1 MPNDDMPRVL
11 NELAQRYYATT
22 NHCRRRVLLCRYL
35 EQIQSIVWKTHPWS
49 SFEGESSACDL
60 MPLNQLSEG
69 LLCLNQGE
77 TPELLAPVRRP
88 GRRAIRAKQFFW
100 ANAAALIDVLMVRFG
115 KSEEEAARAVVQQLR
130 KRKLLLTSPRSV
142 SPAWKLLQTW
152 RDKIRNGEKGPLAR
166 AWYDDALLFAPFYQT
181 ERELYEALLNPMLLP
196 LEPLSGNAA

>member
-1 MPNDDMPRVL
+1 
-11 NELAQRYYATT
+11 
-22 NHCRRRVLLCRYL
+22 
-35 EQIQSIVWKTHPWS
+35 
-49 SFEGESSACDL
+49 
-60 MPLNQLSEG
+60 
-69 LLCLNQGE
+69 
-77 TPELLAPVRRP
+77 
-88 GRRAIRAKQFFW
+88 
-100 ANAAALIDVLMVRFG
+100 MVRFG

-181 ERELYEALLNPMLLP
+181 VRELYEALLNPMLLP